1 MNNLAELVSRYLTIY
16 PDADADDMKRDLA
29 LIQALMANEVPTVR
43 QVTVRP
49 VMQPAKRSMRS
60 FDTTRVPRAT
70 YKGRLALTAKRIQDL
85 PAADLAVYKVI
96 LSHRNGI
103 TRFDLLQEAARRW
116 PEVDPSRRVDG
127 AVQRMRQAGIVRSVR
142 A

>member
-1 MNNLAELVSRYLTIY
+1 MDFGMLVRRYLDLN
-16 PDADADDMKRDLA
+16 PNADADDMKRDLA
-29 LIQALMANEVPTVR
+29 LIQALMGDETPTIR

-49 VMQPAKRSMRS
+49 AMQARKSMRS

-127 AVQRMRQAGIVRSVR
+127 AVQRMRQVGIVRSVR